1 MYLQLLD
8 LLLQCNFIMKCH
20 GSFLLNLTFIF
31 VSQSFL
37 KNDFVLVSGDVVSNM
52 KLEQVLQEHK

>member
-1 MYLQLLD
+1 MYVKA
-8 LLLQCNFIMKCH
+8 CYSVYFFIMKFQ
-20 GSFLLNLTFIF
+20 GNFLLNLTFIF